1 MEATI
6 VDVHSSVGQGTAARR
21 GGESVDGDGLERRQR
36 GDAVM
41 STGNVHLIVTC
52 TRRKTVAPGD
62 VVFPDERDAERAYG
76 LWLERLV
83 QARRE
88 SHPMTAGELYT
99 GQHWSRA
106 AATAARNGAD
116 MWVISAGLGLLHISD
131 PVVPYE
137 ATFSSMPFCHRTH
150 WERLT
155 MRPPAERR
163 CASLK
168 TLMQARPDDRFVVAA
183 SPVYLR
189 AVESDLLAGRG
200 GLSAPEQL
208 QVVTSKGYQGGLKDN
223 VRYTNA
229 GMMKALNTNMTGLN
243 ISYALQFLGNE
254 KMNSRTEN
262 EGYA

>member
-1 MEATI
+1 
-6 VDVHSSVGQGTAARR
+6 
-21 GGESVDGDGLERRQR
+21 
-36 GDAVM
+36 M

-52 TRRKTVAPGD
+52 TRRKTVPAGD
-62 VVFPDERDAERAYG
+62 AVFPDERDAESAYG
-76 LWLERLV
+76 LWLERLA

-88 SHPMTAGELYT
+88 SPFLTAGELYT

-106 AATAARNGAD
+106 AAAAARNGVE
-116 MWVISAGLGLLHISD
+116 MWIISAGLGLLHVSD

-155 MRPPAERR
+155 TRPPAERR

-168 TLMQARPDDRFVVAA
+168 TLMQAGPDDRFVVAA

-200 GLSAPEQL
+200 ALRTSEQL
-208 QVVTSKGYQGGLKDN
+208 QVVTSKGYQGKLKDN
-223 VRYTNA
+223 VRYTSA

-243 ISYALQFLGNE
+243 VSYALQLI
-254 KMNSRTEN
+254 SR
-262 EGYA
+262 

>member
-1 MEATI
+1 MT
-6 VDVHSSVGQGTAARR
+6 GQGTF
-21 GGESVDGDGLERRQR
+21 
-36 GDAVM
+36 
-41 STGNVHLIVTC
+41 HLIVTC
-52 TRRKTVAPGD
+52 TRRKTVPAGD
-62 VVFPDERDAERAYG
+62 ALFPDERDAGRAYG
-76 LWLERLV
+76 VWLERLA
-83 QARRE
+83 QARRG
-88 SHPMTAGELYT
+88 SPPMTAGELYT

-106 AATAARNGAD
+106 AAVAARNGAE

-137 ATFSSMPFCHRTH
+137 ASFSSMPFCHRTH

-155 MRPPAERR
+155 TRPPSERR

-168 TLMQARPDDRFVVAA
+168 TLMHARPDDRFVVAA

-208 QVVTSKGYQGGLKDN
+208 QVVTSKGYQGELKDN

-243 ISYALQFLGNE
+243 ISYALQLID
-254 KMNSRTEN
+254 
-262 EGYA
+262 